1 MLSKRAGPV
10 DQRVPSGA
18 ERLRVEPAS
27 NLLGRG
33 GRGHIPHHPQLGGRS
48 YGYYVIVQS
57 SGHDRLLDG
66 VASEDGNQN
75 EHIWTEP
82 SWSRPV
88 AVPIQEG

>member
-1 MLSKRAGPV
+1 MLSKRAAPSTSGSPPV
-10 DQRVPSGA
+10 PKGCASSRRATFLDAGA
-18 ERLRVEPAS
+18 GA
-27 NLLGRG
+27 
-33 GRGHIPHHPQLGGRS
+33 HPHHPQLGGRS